1 MVFEPPG
8 YEPEDYEPPT
18 FEPWDVAIPDGTDPD
33 RHPDPDLT
41 VFVEVGSI
49 VGILIE
55 V

>member
-8 YEPEDYEPPT
+8 YEPINFEPPT
-18 FEPWDVAIPDGTDPD
+18 FEPWVTVLPGTDPD

-41 VFVEVGSI
+41 VFVEVGP
-49 VGILIE
+49 VVAVLIE